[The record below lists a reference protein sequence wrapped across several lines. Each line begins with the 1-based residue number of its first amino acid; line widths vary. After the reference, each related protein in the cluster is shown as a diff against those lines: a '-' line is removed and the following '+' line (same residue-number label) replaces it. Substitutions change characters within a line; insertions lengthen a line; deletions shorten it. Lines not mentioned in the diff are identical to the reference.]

1 MFCLDNGFLHMR
13 RREGAL
19 DNGSALSRFAQIRS
33 RNQTR
38 VGLVSSPGSP
48 GFFTWE
54 KPAGNLCGM
63 KMPKNTFAPAVQQCE
78 IFFSPRMI
86 ACEGLTEL
94 TQCPLEGR
102 LSVVCGRYE
111 LSLRIC
117 TGRGFTVTIVIPA
130 AWRFAQLLSEEL
142 PACDLIGFMFVVVLV
157 S

>member
-1 MFCLDNGFLHMR
+1 MVLHFPALHKLGLATKPGWAWFLHLVR
-13 RREGAL
+13 L
-19 DNGSALSRFAQIRS
+19 ISSPGSLVSS
-33 RNQTR
+33 PGT
-38 VGLVSSPGSP
+38 LVSSPGSP

-54 KPAGNLCGM
+54 KPAGNLCCM

-117 TGRGFTVTIVIPA
+117 TGRGFAVTIVTPA
-130 AWRFAQLLSEEL
+130 A
-142 PACDLIGFMFVVVLV
+142 
-157 S
+157 